1 MSKTMPKTPQEEK
14 YRWIKPVLDKQM
26 KLKDLISVC
35 PFSERTIKY
44 WLAFFRQRGLEG
56 LIPKS
61 TRPKSNPKETPIRI
75 KERVLE
81 LRKEHDKCAL
91 KLHWSL
97 EKEGVFIHARTIGK
111 ILKSEGLTRRYRTKK
126 VIYKY
131 IRSQL
136 KPGELVEIDVKY
148 VPQKLDGKQ
157 FYQFTA
163 IDCSSRWRYLSIY
176 ETYDNFN
183 SIEFLKEVIKRF
195 PYEIKAI
202 KTDNHASYTNRYT
215 GYLKSSDLFNPR
227 LHELDRFCAANN
239 IIHYLIDPGKPAQN
253 GTVER
258 SHRSD
263 QQSFYE
269 KITCTD
275 IDQLKYQTKLWNM
288 YYNDLEHCSLNGL
301 SPNQILS
308 LLKVQNV
315 RT

>member
-1 MSKTMPKTPQEEK
+1 MPNTPQEEK
-14 YRWIKPVLDKQM
+14 YRWIKPILYEQM
-26 KLKDLISVC
+26 RLKDLILVC
-35 PFSERTIKY
+35 PFSERSIKY
-44 WLAFFRQRGLEG
+44 WLASFRQRGLEG
-56 LIPKS
+56 LVNKS

-81 LRKEHDKCAL
+81 LRKEYDKCAL
-91 KLHWSL
+91 KLHWEL
-97 EKEGVFIHARTIGK
+97 EREGISIHTRTIGK
-111 ILKSEGLTRRYRTKK
+111 ILKAEGITRKYRTKK
-126 VIYKY
+126 VVYKY

-136 KPGELVEIDVKY
+136 QPGELIEVDVKY

-157 FYQFTA
+157 YYQFTA
-163 IDCSSRWRYLSIY
+163 VDCSSRWRHLAI
-176 ETYDNFN
+176 YDNYDNHN
-183 SIEFLKEVIKRF
+183 SIEFLKEIMKRF
-195 PYEIKAI
+195 PYRIKAI
-202 KTDNHASYTNRYT
+202 KTDNHSTYTNRYT
-215 GYLKSSDLFNPR
+215 GYWKSSDPFNPK
-227 LHELDRFCAANN
+227 LHEFDRFCERNN
-239 IIHYLIDPGKPAQN
+239 ITHYLIDPGKPAQN

-275 IDQLKYQTKLWNM
+275 IDQLKYQLKLWNM

-301 SPNQILS
+301 SPNKALS